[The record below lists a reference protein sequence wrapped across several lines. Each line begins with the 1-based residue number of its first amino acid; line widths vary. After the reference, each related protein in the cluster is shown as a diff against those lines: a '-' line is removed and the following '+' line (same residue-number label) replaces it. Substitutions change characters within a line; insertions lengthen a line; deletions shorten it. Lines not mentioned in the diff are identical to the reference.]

1 MPTTKLEK
9 FQLPNID
16 KNDVGLNNVLN
27 IQQHP
32 AIFWV
37 AIISNLMASPF
48 MGYIINGLGTREV
61 DLPTS
66 SAIGDMIFIM
76 GNQADGWAIKQNASQ
91 KIRMGEHQT
100 TPGTSGSLQSSN
112 QYDQVTLVCIE
123 TNTTWR
129 VFNPQG
135 NLLLI

>member
-1 MPTTKLEK
+1 MATTKLEK
-9 FQLPNID
+9 FQLPNFD
-16 KNDVGLNNVLN
+16 KSDVGLNNVLN

-37 AIISNLMASPF
+37 SIISNLTGIPF
-48 MGYIINGLGTREV
+48 MGYIINGLGIREIG
-61 DLPTS
+61 LPTS
-66 SAIGDMIFIM
+66 STIGDMVFIM
-76 GNQADGWAIKQNASQ
+76 GNQADGWSVRQNASQ
-91 KIRMGEHQT
+91 KIRMGEYQT
-100 TPGTSGSLQSSN
+100 TPGTSGYLQSSN

-129 VFNPQG
+129 VLNLQG